1 MSYRTVAI
9 LSAVVSVIY
18 GLAALVAPAALASIF
33 GVTFDEIARYEARL
47 LGGAYLGYGI
57 VNYLTKDTADGRT
70 QRAVAAGNAF
80 GWVVS
85 LVLST
90 IGQLQ
95 GLSNELGWTT
105 IALQLVFTVLWGWT
119 YVIAGE
125 RDPGTQRASVR

>member
-1 MSYRTVAI
+1 MRH
-9 LSAVVSVIY
+9 
-18 GLAALVAPAALASIF
+18 LVAPHLDGRSFWAATTALLA
-33 GVTFDEIARYEARL
+33 A
-47 LGGAYLGYGI
+47 AYLGYGI